1 MNTSSDESENEGEK
15 EMDIHAWGQNK
26 KNYYGGI
33 EDVRILSTNYYQ
45 DINEDGLEM
54 QETRELERN
63 QLEAL
68 KEDDFAVSEDE
79 DDEDE
84 EKDAK
89 MNLGVC
95 YFH

>member
-1 MNTSSDESENEGEK
+1 
-15 EMDIHAWGQNK
+15 
-26 KNYYGGI
+26 
-33 EDVRILSTNYYQ
+33 
-45 DINEDGLEM
+45 M

-79 DDEDE
+79 DEEDE

-89 MNLGVC
+89 MNLGVF
-95 YFH
+95 YYYLI